1 MQKRF
6 KVNVAPL
13 LACLIL
19 CVTAG
24 STAFSKGRVPALIQA
39 QKPQVPRSVAAPPS
53 ASLNIYQKKK
63 LRDYLAGF
71 TEPIDSLRVIVL
83 QVQFADSL
91 MGGQPGS
98 LRPELRDST
107 WFANEMRHVEQYF
120 RGTSQSKTNIAWRVD
135 GRLYN
140 LPEGMGYYGD
150 DRYEETRVVELAQ
163 TVIDSADADVDFS
176 LYDNVFIVHAGAGQ
190 ETDIAGDSP
199 EQIWSSF
206 YDLGDI
212 QFAADSL
219 VAGLTTGDSLDGE
232 PFHVNNFCIVPENA
246 SQDFVRI
253 GTLGIWV
260 FETGSRLG
268 LLPMFDST
276 PPGFQD
282 SQGTGNFCV
291 MAYGLWIGPEGF
303 DGFVPGFPCAFN
315 RLISGWI
322 DPPVVDAGP
331 GPAPGEI
338 RLTDVNTGTP
348 SDLTAVRIPI
358 TENEYYLVVNRVHD
372 ANFDSLFTFG
382 DVDSNM
388 IPDNTDS
395 FEGAEFDFFL
405 TMLTNPTTFRYDE
418 NYGGTIKLQ
427 YTGSGVY
434 VWHVDENVIRQNLD
448 AGYLPNDFVARKGVD
463 LEEADGV
470 QDLDAGGFI
479 GFIFGSHFDSFRSG
493 DGNANTFGPF
503 TTPSSSSNSGA
514 MSGITIADVSV
525 IGTEMTFELSRTIPY
540 GETRTRWTGLGENQ
554 PATTGD
560 IDGDGDL
567 EIVVLGD
574 TGSVYVFNG
583 DGSEY
588 DDADGDPTTI
598 EPYIKAPGA
607 VWAGPPALGNLD
619 SDTNTVEII
628 ATARD
633 GRLFAW
639 RGDGSE
645 VVDGDNDAATE
656 GVLYKGSAMAAG
668 PLLLDFIKD
677 ITKMVDVA
685 FVESADDSLYVG
697 FVGPDGSPFV
707 PTDQTFGPLWPLV
720 VAGQFAAPLALA
732 RTKIG
737 AADGQTGVVLA
748 SVDTLSSMA
757 GIIYAPAMWSD
768 GVDPGNEPAAQ
779 GWWYSWALD
788 SGVPAE
794 DQVPSAPAAGDVDA
808 DSYDEVVLTIPSGRL
823 LAFDDATG
831 QNTPN
836 TTQLRSTDPS
846 GPALGDVDLDGTLE
860 IALWDD
866 EYMYLKKW
874 NGADMT
880 NWPVAILSGYAGEQ
894 PLSEVPRGLEG
905 PVVGDIDGDGAIET
919 IFLRRDGTAYGFEFD
934 ASPVAGFPR
943 VAPSGAGA
951 TPTVVALSGSGEL
964 SFLSAGLFD
973 ALGSFDTVVDTVE
986 STPVM
991 TLSIQTLPGSDA
1003 ADPLYWPAFQASS
1016 GRQGIAT
1023 GGVQLKTAT
1032 GVQTETFMIYP
1043 NPVSG
1048 GEVHARVTL
1057 NEAAR
1062 VVVEIYNFE
1071 GERAYSQE
1079 FAANPGGLIDTP
1091 FDERIDVSGLK
1102 SGVYFL
1108 RLEVDSGG
1116 ALEKLVKPFA
1126 IRR

>member
-1 MQKRF
+1 LQKRF

-24 STAFSKGRVPALIQA
+24 STAFSKGRVPALIQP
-39 QKPQVPRSVAAPPS
+39 QKPQVPRSVAAPPG
-53 ASLNIYQKKK
+53 ATLNIFQKQK

-98 LRPELRDST
+98 LRPEVRDST
-107 WFANEMRHVEQYF
+107 WFANEMRHVEQYI
-120 RGTSQSKTNIAWRVD
+120 RGASQSRTNIAWRVD

-212 QFAADSL
+212 QFAVDSL

-232 PFHVNNFCIVPENA
+232 PFYVNNFSIVPENA
-246 SQDFVRI
+246 SQDFSRI

-338 RLTDVNTGTP
+338 SLTDVNTGTP
-348 SDLTAVRIPI
+348 TDMTAVRIPI

-388 IPDNTDS
+388 MPDNTDS
-395 FEGAEFDFFL
+395 FEGAEFDFHL
-405 TMLTNPTTFRYDE
+405 TMLTNPTSFRYDD

-427 YTGSGVY
+427 FTGSGVY
-434 VWHVDENVIRQNLD
+434 VWHVDENVIRQNLE

-493 DGNANTFGPF
+493 DGNANSFGPF
-503 TTPSSSSNSGA
+503 TSPSSSSNSGA
-514 MSGITIADVSV
+514 MTGITIADVSV
-525 IGTEMTFELSRTIPY
+525 MGAEMTFDLSRTIPY

-574 TGSVYVFNG
+574 TGAVYVFNG

-588 DDADGDPTTI
+588 DDTDADPTTI
-598 EPYIKAPGA
+598 EPYITAPGA
-607 VWAGPPALGNLD
+607 VWAGPPALGDLD
-619 SDTNTVEII
+619 GQSGVEIV
-628 ATARD
+628 AAAKD

-645 VVDGDNDAATE
+645 VTDGDNDPGTS
-656 GVLYKGSAMAAG
+656 GVLYAGEPMATG
-668 PLLLDFIKD
+668 PLLLDID
-677 ITKMVDVA
+677 GNGASDVTV
-685 FVESADDSLYVG
+685 VESVDDSLHVG
-697 FVGPDGSPFV
+697 FVSPDGTWWV
-707 PTDQTFGPLWPLV
+707 PSGPTFGPLWPLV
-720 VAGQFAAPLALA
+720 VPGQYSAPLSLA
-732 RTKIG
+732 RKGIG
-737 AADGQTGVVLA
+737 DVTGQTGVVLA
-748 SVDTLSSMA
+748 SVDTSSSTA
-757 GIIYAPAMWSD
+757 GIVFAPVVWSD
-768 GVDPGNEPAAQ
+768 REVPPGIEPAAQ

-788 SGVPAE
+788 SGIPAA
-794 DQVPSAPAAGDVDA
+794 DQVPSAPAAGDVDG
-808 DSYDEVVLTIPSGRL
+808 DSNDEVVLTTPSGRL

-831 QNTPN
+831 ENAPN
-836 TTQLRSTDPS
+836 ATQLRSTQPS

-866 EYMYLKKW
+866 DYMYLKKW
-874 NGADMT
+874 NGADLT
-880 NWPVAILSGYAGEQ
+880 NWPVSVLSGYAGEQ
-894 PLSEVPRGLEG
+894 PLSQVPRGLEG
-905 PVVGDIDGDGAIET
+905 PVVGDFDGDGGVET

-934 ASPVAGFPR
+934 GTPVAGFPR

-951 TPTVVALSGSGEL
+951 TPTVAALSGSGEL
-964 SFLSAGLFD
+964 SFLSAGFLD

-986 STPVM
+986 TTPVM

-1003 ADPLYWPAFQASS
+1003 ADLLFWPSFQASS
-1016 GRQGIAT
+1016 GRQGIVT
-1023 GGVQLKTAT
+1023 EGVQLKTAT
-1032 GVQTETFMIYP
+1032 GVQAETFMIYP

-1057 NEAAR
+1057 NESAR

-1079 FAANPGGLIDTP
+1079 FAANPGGLIGTP
-1091 FDERIDVSGLK
+1091 FDELIDVSGLK

-1116 ALEKLVKPFA
+1116 GTEKLVKPFA